1 MKANGIT
8 CLDNW
13 VEGDGSLML
22 VLDCT
27 ADEELAVD
35 TLAIDVTTDD
45 GDLAERYVNYI
56 KTCASVDAQTKRV
69 TLRCAAATGDVAQ
82 TITQVVVKMGEVAQ
96 AAETAGAAATEAK
109 QTADEAKGIAE
120 QGSTEPAIASFVT
133 LALPMIAPTVKD
145 SAVAPVLK
153 YAGDYVPEGHA
164 YKKGEVFKYTD
175 GTFWR
180 VSQDITTQAQWVP
193 GTAGLDALF
202 YQIVLAPDGYIVWA
216 QPRGEFDAPDTGDLR
231 HYPDAD
237 GPLYRSKV
245 DGNSYSP
252 DVAPSNWELAGEE
265 AA

>member
-27 ADEELAVD
+27 ADEALAMD
-35 TLAIDVTTDD
+35 TLTIDVTTDD
-45 GDLAERYVNYI
+45 GDLAERYVNYVKMCVTI
-56 KTCASVDAQTKRV
+56 DAETKRV
-69 TLRCAAATGDVAQ
+69 TLRCAAATGDVAK
-82 TITQVVVKMGEVAQ
+82 TITQVVVKMGEVSQ
-96 AAETAGAAATEAK
+96 AAESASATATEAK
-109 QTADEAKGIAE
+109 KAADEAKGIAE

-145 SAVAPVLK
+145 SAIAPVLK

-175 GTFWR
+175 GTYWR
-180 VSQDITTQAQWVP
+180 VSQDFTTQAQWTP
-193 GTAGLDALF
+193 GSAGLDALF
-202 YQIVLAPDGYIVWA
+202 YKITLAADGIIVWA
-216 QPRGEFDAPDTGDLR
+216 QPHGEYDAPDAGDLR
-231 HYPDAD
+231 HYPDEN
-237 GPLYRSKV
+237 GPIYRSKV
-245 DGNSYSP
+245 DDNAYSP

-265 AA
+265 DA